1 MSFFV
6 IEAILIVVCIFLAK
20 KMVSKRIWFAKRLNI
35 GKDSDDKVEKMK
47 LFAENLLSKEVTDS
61 ELDGFTINVE
71 IEDGKI
77 VRAKVENDKS
87 EIITSNENGTRYF
100 NHAWS
105 QRGAVGI
112 TAFTIWGIAL
122 WLHIIITMIVEVY
135 KLSLLLPQ

>member
-6 IEAILIVVCIFLAK
+6 IEAILIVICIFLAK

-35 GKDSDDKVEKMK
+35 GKDSDVKVEKLKMI
-47 LFAENLLSKEVTDS
+47 AENLLLKEVTDS
-61 ELDGFTINVE
+61 ELDGLTINVE
-71 IEDGKI
+71 IKEGKI
-77 VRAKVENDKS
+77 VQTKIENDKTQIISS
-87 EIITSNENGTRYF
+87 EENGTRYF

-122 WLHIIITMIVEVY
+122 WLHILLTLLWEMY

>member
-6 IEAILIVVCIFLAK
+6 IEAILIVICIFLAK
-20 KMVSKRIWFAKRLNI
+20 KMVSKRIWFAKRLKI
-35 GKDSDDKVEKMK
+35 GKDSDANVEKLK
-47 LFAENLLSKEVTDS
+47 KFAESLLSKEITDPA
-61 ELDGFTINVE
+61 LDGLTINVE
-71 IEDGKI
+71 IKEGKI
-77 VRAKVENDKS
+77 VQTKIENDKTQIISS
-87 EIITSNENGTRYF
+87 EENGTRYF

-122 WLHIIITMIVEVY
+122 WLHILLTLLWEMY

>member
-6 IEAILIVVCIFLAK
+6 IEAILIVICIFLAK
-20 KMVSKRIWFAKRLNI
+20 KMVAKRIWFAKRLNI
-35 GKDSDDKVEKMK
+35 GKESDAKVEKLK
-47 LFAENLLSKEVTDS
+47 LLAESLLSKEITDPAW
-61 ELDGFTINVE
+61 DGLTINVE
-71 IEDGKI
+71 IKEGKI
-77 VRAKVENDKS
+77 VQTKIENDKTQIISS
-87 EIITSNENGTRYF
+87 EENGTRYF

-122 WLHIIITMIVEVY
+122 WLHILLTLLWEMY

>member
-6 IEAILIVVCIFLAK
+6 IEAILIVICIFLAK

-35 GKDSDDKVEKMK
+35 GKDSDANVEKLK
-47 LFAENLLSKEVTDS
+47 KFAESLLSKEITDPA
-61 ELDGFTINVE
+61 LDGLTINVE
-71 IEDGKI
+71 IKEGKI
-77 VRAKVENDKS
+77 VQTKIENDKTQIISS
-87 EIITSNENGTRYF
+87 EENGTRYF

-122 WLHIIITMIVEVY
+122 WLHILLTMLWEMY